1 MKTRDGA
8 LVFRFPEPA
17 KSRILHDGDRLFVF
31 KMNQSLNRVVAFM
44 VVGMSV

>member
-8 LVFRFPEPA
+8 LVFQFPEAA
-17 KSRILHDGDRLFVF
+17 KSRVLLDRDCLFVF

-44 VVGMSV
+44 VVGKSG